1 MKTKLLLL
9 LFVTLPIFV
18 PVEESFA
25 QRPADMYEQQLYM
38 DETWSGSL
46 LNKYI
51 KWRTFRVIWV
61 QMLLGGVLQF
71 GVGEEYLR
79 TK

>member
-25 QRPADMYEQQLYM
+25 KTYVNNNYTWMKLGVDQTEQVHQIPISIGY
-38 DETWSGSL
+38 GY
-46 LNKYI
+46 KC
-51 KWRTFRVIWV
+51 
-61 QMLLGGVLQF
+61 QMAYNLGIRIPKQV
-71 GVGEEYLR
+71 
-79 TK
+79 KN